1 LRRWLKRWW
10 WAPLIVVVAL
20 LLKAALVGAW
30 LQGVV
35 RDEAALAS
43 GLPVERIEVDGFDV
57 TLTGFTDENE
67 RNLAVAAVEALESTD
82 KVAGEMLA
90 GAPAAPAAPAA
101 DDSDSA
107 GLDSDAGADSDDT
120 ESDSDDEAS
129 APDLD
134 GDGADGDDGDDGDE
148 ASVADDDDDDESSD
162 LPTPSIVVGFDGD
175 MLLLQGTLADEATKA
190 ALVEGL
196 RARFGLEVDA
206 DDLTV
211 DAGTVA
217 ADGGTLVL
225 SGEVDG
231 DDEREARLTDLSAVA
246 QDVGYDVADEM
257 VVVKSALNALTQ
269 MSSIEFGERQDSVST
284 TSQVTLDEAAALIN
298 ENPDGTIQVVGHT
311 DSDGCAERNLELGA
325 RRAQAV
331 VDYLVSQGVD
341 LARLQAISA
350 GEEELLISPELSAD
364 DKQRNRR
371 IEWRLVS

>member
-1 LRRWLKRWW
+1 MRRWLKRWW

-90 GAPAAPAAPAA
+90 GAPAAPAA

-134 GDGADGDDGDDGDE
+134 GDGADGDDGDE
-148 ASVADDDDDDESSD
+148 ASVADDDDDDDDESSD